1 MRSRAF
7 SSVAVIGLA
16 VGLASCSTYEPL
28 ELAHQSNLAPSLA
41 QLNLKVPSTEP
52 GKPPV
57 TLDPAKPLTPNQVGL
72 VAVLNSPDLAD
83 ARAKIESSHADLQAA
98 RILPNPSIGLGY
110 AFLISGPATTDSWS
124 ASISEDI
131 QSIITYGAR
140 VDAAKARYK
149 QVGAAAL
156 WDEWQ
161 TAQKARLLAIDI
173 NADAREIRLREQE
186 LALITDELKQVRAAT
201 QAGNLDLTAEAP
213 LRAAQA
219 GSEHDLTTAKLTL
232 LKDWQDLDATL
243 GLRPNVR
250 FEIAEPEP
258 VTLPQEIDSLIASL
272 PTRRP
277 DLVAL
282 RLGYDAAEQDVR
294 AAILGQ
300 FPAFTMGGA
309 GGTDT
314 SDVFSFGPAITFDL
328 PIFNRGQAKIASSR
342 ATRMQ
347 LHAEYQARLDDADGT
362 ARGLLA
368 RSRVV
373 ETNLARSRAAAES
386 AAAILKSAQ
395 QAYSQG
401 NLSQRDLTDFQTTAL
416 DRQLDMLGYERTLQE
431 NALALSVELGVG
443 LPQTMLN
450 SPVKESR
457 Q

>member
-1 MRSRAF
+1 MSSR
-7 SSVAVIGLA
+7 VPPRAVIFGLA
-16 VGLASCSTYEPL
+16 LALAGCSTYAPL
-28 ELAHQSNLAPSLA
+28 ELAHKSNLAPGLA
-41 QLNLKVPSTEP
+41 QLDLAVPAAET

-57 TLDPAKPLTPNQVGL
+57 KLDPAKPLTPNQVGL

-83 ARAKIESSHADLQAA
+83 ARAKIDAAGADLQSA
-98 RILPNPSIGLGY
+98 RLLPNPSIGLGY
-110 AFLISGPATTDSWS
+110 AFLLGGPATTDAWN

-131 QSIITYGAR
+131 QAIVTYGAR

-149 QVGAAAL
+149 QVSASAL

-173 NADAREIRLREQE
+173 NADAREIALRSQE
-186 LALITDELKQVRAAT
+186 LALISDELKQVRAAT
-201 QAGNLDLTAEAP
+201 EAGNLDLTAEAP

-219 GSEHDLTTAKLTL
+219 GAERDLATARLTL
-232 LKDWQDLDATL
+232 LKDWQDLDAL
-243 GLRPNVR
+243 IGLQPNAR

-258 VTLPQEIDSLIASL
+258 VTLPQEIDSLVASV
-272 PTRRP
+272 PMRRP

-282 RLGYDAAEQDVR
+282 RLGYDAAEADVR

-300 FPAFTMGGA
+300 FPAFTLGGA
-309 GGTDT
+309 GGSDT
-314 SDVFSFGPAITFDL
+314 SAVSSFGPAITFDL
-328 PIFNRGQAKIASSR
+328 PIFNRGQAKVASARASR
-342 ATRMQ
+342 LQ
-347 LHAEYQARLDDADGT
+347 LHAQYQARLDDADGT

-373 ETNLARSRAAAES
+373 ETNLTRARAAAAS
-386 AAAILKSAQ
+386 AASILASAK
-395 QAYSQG
+395 QAYEQG
-401 NLSQRDLTDFQTTAL
+401 NLSQRDLADFQTTAL
-416 DRQLDMLGYERTLQE
+416 DRQLDVLGYERTLQE

-443 LPQTMLN
+443 LPQTMLD

>member
-1 MRSRAF
+1 LPRA
-7 SSVAVIGLA
+7 AI
-16 VGLASCSTYEPL
+16 VGFAFMLASCSTYEPL

-41 QLNLKVPSTEP
+41 RLNLAVPSAEP

-83 ARAKIESSHADLQAA
+83 ARAKIESAHADLQAA

-110 AFLISGPATTDSWS
+110 AFLISGPATSDAWS
-124 ASISEDI
+124 ASISQDI

-201 QAGNLDLTAEAP
+201 EAGNLDLTAEAP

-219 GSEHDLTTAKLTL
+219 GAEHDLTTARLTL

-243 GLRPNVR
+243 GLRPNAR

-258 VTLPQEIDSLIASL
+258 VTLPQEIDSLITSL
-272 PTRRP
+272 PGRRP

-300 FPAFTMGGA
+300 FPAFTLGGA
-309 GGTDT
+309 GGSDT
-314 SDVFSFGPAITFDL
+314 SNVLSFGPAITFDL
-328 PIFNRGQAKIASSR
+328 PIFNRGQAKVASSR
-342 ATRMQ
+342 ATRLQ

-373 ETNLARSRAAAES
+373 ATNLERSRAAADS
-386 AAAILKSAQ
+386 AASILKSAQ
-395 QAYSQG
+395 QAYRQG

-416 DRQLDMLGYERTLQE
+416 DRQLDVLGYERTLQE